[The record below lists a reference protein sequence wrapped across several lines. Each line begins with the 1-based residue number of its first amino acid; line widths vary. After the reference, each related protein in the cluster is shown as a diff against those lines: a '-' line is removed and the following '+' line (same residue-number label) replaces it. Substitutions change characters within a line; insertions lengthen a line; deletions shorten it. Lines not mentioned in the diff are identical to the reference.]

1 VSEIPTRGRVRRLVI
16 IVAGVI
22 FSAIIVVSL
31 VLALSTPIS
40 LPSTTATN
48 QTTESGPTP
57 YVMVEVIKAPNT
69 TYTTTMTVTPQLFV
83 SVAIHPEVLVIV
95 SGNHT
100 YTITTNVTSTF
111 TTWR

>member
-1 VSEIPTRGRVRRLVI
+1 
-16 IVAGVI
+16 
-22 FSAIIVVSL
+22 
-31 VLALSTPIS
+31 
-40 LPSTTATN
+40 
-48 QTTESGPTP
+48 
-57 YVMVEVIKAPNT
+57 MVEVIKAPNT